1 MTRIEFFRTIKSL
14 FESTAT
20 RLQSGSRVLYNESFR
35 FVTLLFPRL
44 RSLSPPPPLL
54 SLSPSLSRH
63 WNEKLDT
70 VTARLRNFIVKQFRL
85 FHAARLYL
93 FI

>member
-44 RSLSPPPPLL
+44 RSLS
-54 SLSPSLSRH
+54 RH